1 MDKKTKLILGGLF
14 IAAGVGLYIWNKN
27 KDKDD
32 AAAPPPAP
40 TTACNEGET
49 PCPNNPSICY
59 VKNARYSVFPC
70 DVVQGQETGTP
81 IGETNVKPNGMD
93 ENIGLQINTR

>member
-32 AAAPPPAP
+32 AAAPPPPAS
-40 TTACNEGET
+40 TCNEGEV

-59 VKNARYSVFPC
+59 SKGARYKVFPC

-81 IGETNVKPNGMD
+81 IGEPNVQPTNENG
-93 ENIGLQINTR
+93 GLQVNTR

>member
-32 AAAPPPAP
+32 AAAPPP
-40 TTACNEGET
+40 TACNEGET

-59 VKNARYSVFPC
+59 VKGARYKVFPC

-81 IGETNVKPNGMD
+81 IGEPNVQPTNENG
-93 ENIGLQINTR
+93 GLQLNTR